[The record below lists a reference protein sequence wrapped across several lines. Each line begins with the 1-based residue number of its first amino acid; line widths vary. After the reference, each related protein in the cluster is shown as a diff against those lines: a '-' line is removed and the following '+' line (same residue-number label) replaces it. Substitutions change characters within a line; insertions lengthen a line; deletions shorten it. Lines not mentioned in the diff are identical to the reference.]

1 LAELVGES
9 SVTIPGASGL
19 GLAENS
25 ACMWGSMWL
34 ANLGGKNRLNM
45 MLVLA
50 PASFDNLFFG
60 RLDAGQPFCCVGWVP
75 AGRFRDTWML
85 SPASDCFTTLLLNPA
100 IHEMSWLYHH
110 FCCIEASFW

>member
-25 ACMWGSMWL
+25 ACMWGSKWL

-45 MLVLA
+45 MLVVA
-50 PASFDNLFFG
+50 PASFDNMFFG
-60 RLDAGQPFCCVGWVP
+60 RLDAFLLCWVG
-75 AGRFRDTWML
+75 
-85 SPASDCFTTLLLNPA
+85 S
-100 IHEMSWLYHH
+100 SWLFQGYLD
-110 FCCIEASFW
+110 AQPS